1 MPNWTENEVRFIS
14 KNKSSLTKLKKK
26 LEGKEKL
33 RELPSGKWTTV
44 KNVFDFNKII
54 PMPKALIGTTAPTPM
69 ETKED
74 KNKAMALKIRY
85 GHSNWYDWSC
95 ENWGTK
101 WNSVDAERTEDG
113 ESVFYN
119 FRTAWDC
126 PREIVDAIGDKIPSD
141 VKIDYWVCQHE
152 FEDGEEQI
160 I

>member
-14 KNKSSLTKLKKK
+14 KNKSSLVKLKKV

-54 PMPKALIGTTAPTPM
+54 PMPKALIGTTSPTPM
-69 ETKED
+69 ETKEE
-74 KNKAMALKIRY
+74 KKKAMALKIRY

-126 PREIVDAIGDKIPSD
+126 PRAIVDVIRDKIPSD

>member
-1 MPNWTENEVRFIS
+1 
-14 KNKSSLTKLKKK
+14 
-26 LEGKEKL
+26 
-33 RELPSGKWTTV
+33 
-44 KNVFDFNKII
+44 
-54 PMPKALIGTTAPTPM
+54 MPKALIGTTSPTPM

-74 KNKAMALKIRY
+74 KKKAMALKIRY

-119 FRTAWDC
+119 FLTAWDC

>member
-54 PMPKALIGTTAPTPM
+54 PMPKALIGTTSPTPM

-74 KNKAMALKIRY
+74 KKKAMALKIRY

-95 ENWGTK
+95 ENWGTI
-101 WNSVDAERTEDG
+101 WNS
-113 ESVFYN
+113 ES
-119 FRTAWDC
+119 
-126 PREIVDAIGDKIPSD
+126 
-141 VKIDYWVCQHE
+141 
-152 FEDGEEQI
+152 
-160 I
+160 